1 MKVAREIMNKKVIT
15 FSPNDSI
22 FNVAKVFS
30 KKDISGAPIVK
41 RNKIVGMITLA
52 DIIRFIDLKLSN
64 LPTMYVPGLTS
75 LLLMFIQ
82 MEKIN
87 IDFKKEMK
95 KITRIKIKDV
105 MKTRIVT
112 VKPEATILEVAE
124 IMDRNNVHRVPVV
137 ENRKIVGIIARSDVI
152 KGLIL

>member
-15 FSPNDSI
+15 FFPNDSI
-22 FNVAKVFS
+22 FNVAKIFS
-30 KKDISGAPIVK
+30 KKDISGAPVMEKGKMI
-41 RNKIVGMITLA
+41 GMITLA

-87 IDFKKEMK
+87 IDFKSEMK
-95 KITRIKIKDV
+95 KITHTKIRDV
-105 MKTRIVT
+105 MRTKIIT

-124 IMDRNNVHRVPVV
+124 IMDKNNMHRVLVI
-137 ENRKIVGIIARSDVI
+137 ENNKLVGIIARSDVI